1 MKQTDKRAAPREG
14 AGLRFLYRTLP
25 GRVLLRLLTARWV
38 SKFAGFL
45 LDSPPSRLLIRGFFR
60 KNGIN
65 RDDFLPERYRSFN
78 ACFCRKIRP
87 ELRPIDPD
95 PDRLIAPCDG
105 LLSVFRIT
113 DGTVLPVKQSRY
125 RIDALVGDPTLA
137 ELYRDG
143 YAFVFRL
150 CVSHYHRYIYPADGL
165 KSENRFLPGRL
176 HTVRPIALEREPVF
190 TENCRSVCTLRTDR
204 LGLLTQIEVGAM
216 LVGRIR
222 NLHGTKHVLRGEEK
236 GYFEYGG
243 STVILLVEHSA
254 IAEPTALLSATASGI
269 ESPVK
274 LGEAVGER

>member
-1 MKQTDKRAAPREG
+1 MGVEICRI
-14 AGLRFLYRTLP
+14 
-25 GRVLLRLLTARWV
+25 
-38 SKFAGFL
+38 SAGFT
-45 LDSPPSRLLIRGFFR
+45 PSRLLIRGFFR

-137 ELYRDG
+137 ERYRDG

-165 KSENRFLPGRL
+165 KSENRFLPGDCIPCARSL
-176 HTVRPIALEREPVF
+176 WNASRSLPKTAAPSAPSERIAW
-190 TENCRSVCTLRTDR
+190 
-204 LGLLTQIEVGAM
+204 
-216 LVGRIR
+216 
-222 NLHGTKHVLRGEEK
+222 
-236 GYFEYGG
+236 G
-243 STVILLVEHSA
+243 S
-254 IAEPTALLSATASGI
+254 
-269 ESPVK
+269 
-274 LGEAVGER
+274 